1 MLTITLLLSAGLA
14 QCSETTAAAV
24 TQDSILATATGNPD
38 FSTLVAAVQAAEL
51 QHTLAGPGPF
61 TVFAPSNAAFAKLPK
76 GTVEALLM
84 PKNKAMLQGILTNHV
99 VAGKVP
105 ASQVISTPGT
115 VAVGGQWLAF
125 TTDKQ
130 GAKVDGAWVKTTDI
144 ACHNGVI
151 HVIDSVMLPTDS
163 DLVEVAANNGS
174 FSTLLAAAQAA
185 GLAETL
191 KSPGPFTIFAPTDE
205 AFSSLG
211 DSVIASLLLPKN
223 RETLARIL
231 KHTRGGWSPVL
242 ARGDRIRLCHDAC
255 GHSFANCTRR
265 QGRHG
270 RHCWHCG
277 HRCRCQEWCHS
288 CHRYGSH
295 SIYKCVRGTRLI
307 FSPPPAGL

>member
-231 KHTRGGWSPVL
+231 KHHVVAGRLYSPEAIASGSAMTL
-242 ARGDRIRLCHDAC
+242 A
-255 GHSFANCTRR
+255 
-265 QGRHG
+265 
-270 RHCWHCG
+270 
-277 HRCRCQEWCHS
+277 
-288 CHRYGSH
+288 
-295 SIYKCVRGTRLI
+295 GTRLPI
-307 FSPPPAGL
+307 ALGDKGAMVGTAGIVATDVDAKNGVIHVIDTVLIPSTSVSVAHD